1 MDQSFGKRVQDSITS
16 RRGITILET
25 VIVLIIGGLLIS
37 GIWVAYSSAN
47 RTQKVSVG
55 LAGLTLL
62 SNNTREFLGGYATVP
77 TDLSDRIHNAG
88 NIYPSN
94 FIYAGLNPLRG
105 NIPYYTSPLGGPIW
119 VEYRTDTTFA
129 IHISVVNPEIC
140 KDFSSKLFGMDATLR
155 ERGLRQY
162 TFFTITRNAPVTAL
176 TPQQVINGCA
186 NATLSGTPVQLVF
199 NIRD

>member
-1 MDQSFGKRVQDSITS
+1 MDRFFGKAAQ
-16 RRGITILET
+16 RGITILET

-37 GIWVAYSSAN
+37 GIWVTYSN
-47 RTQKVSVG
+47 VNLNQKVG
-55 LAGLTLL
+55 QGLTGITAL
-62 SNNTREFLGGYATVP
+62 SNNTREFLDGYAEVP

-88 NIYPSN
+88 NVYPSN

-105 NIPYYTSPLGGPIW
+105 NIPYYTSPMGGPVW
-119 VEYRTDTTFA
+119 VEYRTASTFA
-129 IHISVVNPEIC
+129 IHISVVNERIC
-140 KDFSSKLFGMDATLR
+140 TLFASKMFGSDASLR

-199 NIRD
+199 NIRS